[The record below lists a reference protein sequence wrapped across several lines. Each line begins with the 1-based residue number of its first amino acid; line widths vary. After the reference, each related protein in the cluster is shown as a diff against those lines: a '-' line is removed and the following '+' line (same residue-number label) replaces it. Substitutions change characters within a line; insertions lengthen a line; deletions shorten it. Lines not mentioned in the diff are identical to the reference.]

1 MKMAALTPLGVGIQ
15 RNNFQI
21 IEDYFSRGFQY
32 KKILALLE
40 RSHNYRI
47 SLRQLHRILRSR
59 NLHRKRNASQI
70 NVVIP
75 VMILHI
81 YHYEYGIAH

>member
-32 KKILALLE
+32 KEILALLK
-40 RSHNYRI
+40 RSHDYRI
-47 SLRQLHRILRSR
+47 ILRQLHRILRAR
-59 NLHRKRNASQI
+59 NLHRKEMQ
-70 NVVIP
+70 VK
-75 VMILHI
+75 
-81 YHYEYGIAH
+81 